1 MTTAVA
7 RPVAYV
13 VALIAVVAIAFVV
26 GRAWGPDVEP
36 APQHSP
42 SHSVEQPDAPDS
54 VPHGGDH

>member
-1 MTTAVA
+1 MTTAVV

-13 VALIAVVAIAFVV
+13 AALVVIVAIAFVV

-42 SHSVEQPDAPDS
+42 SHSVD
-54 VPHGGDH
+54 GGHR